1 FPQAAQLRSRRISRI
16 AVHAGYRRNA
26 LGHQLLQ
33 RAAEAAKTAV
43 WTICRQLRLYSGTGC
58 ILDILRLSLC
68 PHGHTSGSRQRML
81 HRYAVAAADVCRTD
95 TGKCR
100 RTAVCPRLRGFS
112 QIWGFSP
119 VQPVQAESLNER
131 EWRMLAGFAYAAKP
145 QAVAE
150 PALVLLQRAYP
161 AQTGELSQLLS
172 GQPEILKAR
181 HISGK
186 KALLNAQRQETA
198 VILQTLRPEW
208 AQQTAA
214 EIRAF

>member
-1 FPQAAQLRSRRISRI
+1 
-16 AVHAGYRRNA
+16 
-26 LGHQLLQ
+26 
-33 RAAEAAKTAV
+33 
-43 WTICRQLRLYSGTGC
+43 
-58 ILDILRLSLC
+58 
-68 PHGHTSGSRQRML
+68 
-81 HRYAVAAADVCRTD
+81 
-95 TGKCR
+95 
-100 RTAVCPRLRGFS
+100 
-112 QIWGFSP
+112 
-119 VQPVQAESLNER
+119 
-131 EWRMLAGFAYAAKP
+131 MLAGFAYAAKP

-214 EIRAF
+214 DIRAF